1 MPSFKTRLS
10 PALID
15 RYTRSGHWGHETF
28 YSILASRANAHPDRV
43 AVIDHRGPVTYRELR
58 ERVDRVAAGLHQ
70 LGIGPGD
77 VVTIQLPNWTE
88 FAYVF
93 FACERVGAVANQI
106 GPDYRSREV
115 EYILRF
121 SESRA
126 YVAPASFKDFDY
138 VAMIKELR
146 PGLPALES
154 VLVLGGT
161 GVPGTVPLDELI
173 AGRRAPSA
181 FRPHAM
187 DANDVM
193 RMAFTSGTTGNPKG
207 VMHSFN
213 TTLPACRIL
222 NEAMAVGE
230 RDVLLAYLPLGLNWG
245 YLTLLQSIMV
255 GARVVLLDR
264 FSARAAL
271 TLIERERVTFIP
283 SAPAASIIA
292 MLNDPELSRFDL
304 TSLRVVI
311 TGGASCP
318 VETIRTFRAR
328 MPGHLIELYGMLE
341 TGFHTFTRF
350 EDDPEAVAGTIGRPA
365 PPMRL
370 RIIDEH
376 GQDVPPGAEA
386 EIAAAGP
393 SVHLGYHK
401 NPAANADLFTADGS
415 VRTGALGVLEPSGHA
430 RIVGRLKELINRGG

>member
-1 MPSFKTRLS
+1 MLEEVLMPVFHTRLT
-10 PALID
+10 PDLVE
-15 RYTRSGHWGHETF
+15 RYTRAGHWGAHTF
-28 YSILASRANAHPDRV
+28 SEILYQRATAHPDRE
-43 AVIDHRGPVTYRELR
+43 AIIDHRQRVTYGDLR
-58 ERVDRVAAGLHQ
+58 TRVDRTAAALQ
-70 LGIGPGD
+70 SLGIGPGD

-88 FAYVF
+88 FASVF

-161 GVPGTVPLDELI
+161 GLPGTVPLDELI
-173 AGRRAPSA
+173 AGRLASSA

-245 YLTLLQSIMV
+245 YLTLLQAIMV
-255 GARVVLLDR
+255 GARCVLLDR

-271 TLIERERVTFIP
+271 TLIERERVTRSEEHTSELQSQSNLVCRLLLEKKKK
-283 SAPAASIIA
+283 SA
-292 MLNDPELSRFDL
+292 
-304 TSLRVVI
+304 
-311 TGGASCP
+311 
-318 VETIRTFRAR
+318 
-328 MPGHLIELYGMLE
+328 
-341 TGFHTFTRF
+341 
-350 EDDPEAVAGTIGRPA
+350 
-365 PPMRL
+365 
-370 RIIDEH
+370 
-376 GQDVPPGAEA
+376 
-386 EIAAAGP
+386 
-393 SVHLGYHK
+393 
-401 NPAANADLFTADGS
+401 
-415 VRTGALGVLEPSGHA
+415 
-430 RIVGRLKELINRGG
+430 

>member
-1 MPSFKTRLS
+1 MPSFETRLT
-10 PALID
+10 PALIE
-15 RYTRSGHWGHETF
+15 RYTRSGHWSRETF
-28 YSILASRANAHPDRV
+28 YSILASRAEAHPDRV
-43 AVIDHRGPVTYRELR
+43 AIVDRRGAVTYAELLT
-58 ERVDRVAAGLHQ
+58 RVDRVAAGLHQ

-77 VVTIQLPNWTE
+77 VVTIQLPNWAE

-161 GVPGTVPLDELI
+161 GVPATVPPAELI
-173 AGRRAPSA
+173 AGRLASAA

-187 DANDVM
+187 AANDVM
-193 RMAFTSGTTGNPKG
+193 RIAFPSGTTGNPKG
-207 VMHSFN
+207 VMHSFT

-245 YLTLLQSIMV
+245 YLTLRSEERRV
-255 GARVVLLDR
+255 GKR
-264 FSARAAL
+264 
-271 TLIERERVTFIP
+271 
-283 SAPAASIIA
+283 
-292 MLNDPELSRFDL
+292 
-304 TSLRVVI
+304 
-311 TGGASCP
+311 
-318 VETIRTFRAR
+318 
-328 MPGHLIELYGMLE
+328 
-341 TGFHTFTRF
+341 
-350 EDDPEAVAGTIGRPA
+350 GR
-365 PPMRL
+365 
-370 RIIDEH
+370 
-376 GQDVPPGAEA
+376 
-386 EIAAAGP
+386 
-393 SVHLGYHK
+393 
-401 NPAANADLFTADGS
+401 
-415 VRTGALGVLEPSGHA
+415 
-430 RIVGRLKELINRGG
+430 

>member
-1 MPSFKTRLS
+1 MSDNFFFFFSSRRRHTR
-10 PALID
+10 
-15 RYTRSGHWGHETF
+15 Y
-28 YSILASRANAHPDRV
+28 
-43 AVIDHRGPVTYRELR
+43 
-58 ERVDRVAAGLHQ
+58 
-70 LGIGPGD
+70 IGDWSSD
-77 VVTIQLPNWTE
+77 VCSSDLNWAE

-161 GVPGTVPLDELI
+161 GLPGTVPLDELI
-173 AGRRAPSA
+173 AGRLASSA
-181 FRPHAM
+181 FRPPAM

-207 VMHSFN
+207 VMHSFT

-245 YLTLLQSIMV
+245 YLTLRSEERRV
-255 GARVVLLDR
+255 GKR
-264 FSARAAL
+264 
-271 TLIERERVTFIP
+271 
-283 SAPAASIIA
+283 
-292 MLNDPELSRFDL
+292 
-304 TSLRVVI
+304 
-311 TGGASCP
+311 
-318 VETIRTFRAR
+318 
-328 MPGHLIELYGMLE
+328 
-341 TGFHTFTRF
+341 
-350 EDDPEAVAGTIGRPA
+350 GR
-365 PPMRL
+365 
-370 RIIDEH
+370 
-376 GQDVPPGAEA
+376 
-386 EIAAAGP
+386 
-393 SVHLGYHK
+393 
-401 NPAANADLFTADGS
+401 
-415 VRTGALGVLEPSGHA
+415 
-430 RIVGRLKELINRGG
+430 